1 MALCTS
7 ASCSGSSLSRRCLA
21 QRPQLTFLDSA
32 AGHELLGRYSYLTCE
47 PFGTYLVADGQASW
61 NAEAVA
67 GDP

>member
-1 MALCTS
+1 M
-7 ASCSGSSLSRRCLA
+7 SRRCLA